1 MEVMAVSS
9 LAIIVKGKVMLKKI
23 TGIKIRIQMFRVA
36 PFAKYG
42 HTKIECWYKSK
53 NNASFHEEKVDDES

>member
-1 MEVMAVSS
+1 
-9 LAIIVKGKVMLKKI
+9 MLKKI